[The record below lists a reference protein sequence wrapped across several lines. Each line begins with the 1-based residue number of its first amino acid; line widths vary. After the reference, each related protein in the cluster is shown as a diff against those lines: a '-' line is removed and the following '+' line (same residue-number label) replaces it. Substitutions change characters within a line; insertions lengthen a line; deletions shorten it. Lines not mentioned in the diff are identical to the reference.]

1 MIFYYAKLSELLK
14 QYWYSIYMVNISYFV
29 CLVSLDVMAIFLQKK
44 EFSRCI
50 DTENYQF
57 FQEDQVFVMWNW
69 QWLENSDSDSEQD
82 DVNKDEPENV
92 VVSNSEESGNEE
104 EDEEDNDVPA
114 ITHSVVFKCIG
125 CTKELRYQELL
136 ALANQKMK
144 KGEAVPVKLQ
154 REPSNPY
161 DSNAIA
167 FMCKA
172 QDEWERIGYVV
183 SEALTDVKEAISND
197 KILKTCFN
205 WIKYIVY
212 YKQPGWYAGIT
223 VTRNGSWSTTVTQSC
238 AKSY

>member
-92 VVSNSEESGNEE
+92 GPDSTCLCKPQMGYCSTAYYST
-104 EDEEDNDVPA
+104 DTRSVPA
-114 ITHSVVFKCIG
+114 TCTRCGNPTDLHCLREWSGCIKKRDEATHG
-125 CTKELRYQELL
+125 C
-136 ALANQKMK
+136 
-144 KGEAVPVKLQ
+144 
-154 REPSNPY
+154 
-161 DSNAIA
+161 
-167 FMCKA
+167 
-172 QDEWERIGYVV
+172 V
-183 SEALTDVKEAISND
+183 SL
-197 KILKTCFN
+197 
-205 WIKYIVY
+205 
-212 YKQPGWYAGIT
+212 
-223 VTRNGSWSTTVTQSC
+223 
-238 AKSY
+238 SYLYNVL